1 MKDAPKPH
9 ENCSHMTWVCYLPA
23 QPKCAIRHSKRLWWN
38 IRKSLWSACS
48 KYLEVYLEFKFVYA
62 ELALVPF
69 PPGIGVSVLC
79 DRYHVMHSYP
89 YFHYFFRQKHLTR
102 DSYFRQLGRM
112 GDLAQP
118 WEEVA
123 APAKD
128 FSLA

>member
-1 MKDAPKPH
+1 MSI
-9 ENCSHMTWVCYLPA
+9 CVL
-23 QPKCAIRHSKRLWWN
+23 
-38 IRKSLWSACS
+38 
-48 KYLEVYLEFKFVYA
+48 KYLCSALTKNIGLYFEFKFVYA

-118 WEEVA
+118 
-123 APAKD
+123 
-128 FSLA
+128 